1 MPTLLFPHILLAILS
16 ILWVTFTLYRP
27 ARERLQFSYI
37 MAGAV
42 LLSGAGLTLTTGQ
55 NIVQSCVMGLFYLG
69 VVMLGAHAAR
79 KRLLRS

>member
-1 MPTLLFPHILLAILS
+1 MTSLLFLHILLAILS

-27 ARERLQFSYI
+27 TPERLQFAYI

-42 LLSGAGLTLTTGQ
+42 LLSGSGLVFTTGQ

-79 KRLLRS
+79 KRLARM